1 MGAAVAAPDA
11 EAEGRVDAEDPDGL
25 GEADSGTHALSP
37 SVSSVAP
44 ASAATG
50 RRRRRRGVVMSFRIR
65 GARRRRGGLARLGLT
80 TVSLDS
86 AAPDITRTRR
96 TYSYL
101 GPAGTFT
108 EAALSQVPEARDQIW
123 RPVRNVGEALADVVE
138 GRSDAAMI
146 AIENS
151 VDGGVSTAQ
160 DALATMPGLR
170 IVGEY
175 LVPVNFVL
183 VARPGTRLEDVKL
196 LAAHPVAY
204 AQCLRWLSAELP
216 EHAHLPAA
224 SNVAAAVGIVDGL
237 SDADAAIAPPGI
249 LDHYDLELLA
259 ERIGDNANA
268 VTRFVLVSRTAPA
281 PAPTG
286 ADKTSLIVE
295 LPEEYPGALLE
306 LLEQFATRGINLS
319 LLASRPI
326 GDALGRYRF
335 VIDAD
340 GHVQDERMADA
351 LLGLRRFSPKVIY
364 LGSYPRAD
372 RAIVHYPERYSD
384 DVFIEARDWLRGLIS
399 GEPDA

>member
-1 MGAAVAAPDA
+1 VRVINDPTVEAP
-11 EAEGRVDAEDPDGL
+11 V
-25 GEADSGTHALSP
+25 
-37 SVSSVAP
+37 
-44 ASAATG
+44 
-50 RRRRRRGVVMSFRIR
+50 
-65 GARRRRGGLARLGLT
+65 
-80 TVSLDS
+80 
-86 AAPDITRTRR
+86 RR
-96 TYSYL
+96 TYSFL

-108 EAALSQVPEARDQIW
+108 ETALAQVAEARDQHW

-160 DALATMPGLR
+160 DALATMGGLR

-183 VARPGTRLEDVKL
+183 VARPGTRLEDVL
-196 LAAHPVAY
+196 LVAAHPVAY
-204 AQCLRWLSAELP
+204 AQCLNWLTRELP
-216 EHAHLPAA
+216 AHAHLPAA
-224 SNVAAAVGIVDGL
+224 SNISSALGLLDGT
-237 SDADAAIAPPGI
+237 SDADAAIAAPGV
-249 LDHYDLELLA
+249 LEHHELELLA
-259 ERIGDNANA
+259 EQIGDNPNA
-268 VTRFVLVSRTAPA
+268 VTRFVLVSRTVAP

-286 ADKTSLIVE
+286 ADKTSLIAE
-295 LPEEYPGALLE
+295 LPEDHPGALLE

-340 GHVQDERMADA
+340 GHIEDERMADA
-351 LLGLRRFSPKVIY
+351 LLGLRRFSPCVTF

-372 RAIVHYPERYSD
+372 RAVVHYPERYSD
-384 DVFIEARDWLRGLIS
+384 DVFVEARDWLRGLVS
-399 GEPDA
+399 GEPVDDF